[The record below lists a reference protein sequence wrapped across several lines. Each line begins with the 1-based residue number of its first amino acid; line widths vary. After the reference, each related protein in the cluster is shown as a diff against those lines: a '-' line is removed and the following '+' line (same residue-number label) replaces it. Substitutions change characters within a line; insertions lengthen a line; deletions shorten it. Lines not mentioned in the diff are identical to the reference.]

1 MQEPKIPETERAMGS
16 APAGE
21 GGKRL
26 RGFVHGFGLPEALMV
41 LGVVLIAT
49 FASLWIQ
56 RGREPVGVPAAVQ
69 PTPFPTA
76 PRPTAT
82 ATPPPTATSVP
93 GTPTKVVLP
102 TIPPAP
108 TPAVPVPATTAPTRI
123 VIPSI
128 HLDAPVVEVGW
139 RVVERDGQI
148 TTEWE
153 VADNAAGFHKG
164 SAYPGNVGNT
174 VLSGHHNIRGKV
186 FRYLVNVNPGDLI
199 ILYAD
204 DRAYSYRVESK
215 QILPEK
221 YASEAQQRKNAEFI
235 GYFPDERL
243 TLVTCWPYT
252 SNTHR
257 VVVIARPVPPPAE
270 VK

>member
-1 MQEPKIPETERAMGS
+1 MLEPGVSETEHGMSRLPHGG
-16 APAGE
+16 AGARN
-21 GGKRL
+21 GTLLHRF
-26 RGFVHGFGLPEALMV
+26 RIPEALLV
-41 LGVVLIAT
+41 LGVVLVTAAGIMWAG
-49 FASLWIQ
+49 Q
-56 RGREPVGVPAAVQ
+56 GRENDGVPAVVQ

-76 PRPTAT
+76 PLPTATLAPTPTATPLPGAPPPVALPTLPRPTAI
-82 ATPPPTATSVP
+82 PT
-93 GTPTKVVLP
+93 
-102 TIPPAP
+102 
-108 TPAVPVPATTAPTRI
+108 PVPATSAPTRI

-128 HLDAPVVEVGW
+128 NLDAPVVEVGW
-139 RVVERDGQI
+139 RIVERDGQT

-153 VADNAAGFHKG
+153 VADYAVGFHIG

-204 DRAYSYRVESK
+204 GRPYSYRVESK
-215 QILPEK
+215 QILSEK
-221 YASEAQQRKNAEFI
+221 YASDEQRRRNAELI

-270 VK
+270 AK